1 MPLNDRG
8 ISDYSYGWS
17 NALNINML
25 LLLETEKTITVTV
38 GTGLRLETRMFF
50 IIYDNTIEMQ
60 YSIYSDK

>member
-1 MPLNDRG
+1 
-8 ISDYSYGWS
+8 
-17 NALNINML
+17 ML